1 MTLVAHPVA
10 LAATGLYG
18 RSLSPLRRGCLQAA
32 RIRITPE
39 GASAMLLLVP
49 VAGLEPARLAAG
61 AFETPMSTIP
71 THWHLFIKW
80 CDRLDLNQGL
90 PACRAG
96 TLLRRPHGRRVLNF
110 ILSPGE
116 NDRSA
121 TAQNPLSYEP
131 MNLVRLPGLEPGASC
146 VSGRRSTAEL

>member
-1 MTLVAHPVA
+1 MTFVAHPVA

-18 RSLSPLRRGCLQAA
+18 RSLSPLRSDQLQAA
-32 RIRITPE
+32 RIRFTLVW
-39 GASAMLLLVP
+39 ASTMLLVP

-71 THWHLFIKW
+71 THWHVFIIW

-96 TLLRRPHGRRVLNF
+96 TL
-110 ILSPGE
+110 
-116 NDRSA
+116 
-121 TAQNPLSYEP
+121 PLSYD
-131 MNLVRLPGLEPGASC
+131 RQIDGA
-146 VSGRRSTAEL
+146 GRGI